1 MKTIRNPLLLIITI
15 IGTMI
20 IGGFIGDLLKNYF
33 DIFQYNY
40 PITIFDSSKNLWN
53 IINLNVLKL
62 SFSMQINVNLG
73 SILGM
78 LLGIFIFYKNR

>member
-1 MKTIRNPLLLIITI
+1 
-15 IGTMI
+15 MI
-20 IGGFIGDLLKNYF
+20 VGGFIGDLLKNYLN
-33 DIFQYNY
+33 IFKYQY
-40 PITIFDSSKNLWN
+40 PITIFDFSQNPWN

-62 SFSMQINVNLG
+62 SFSMEINMNLG